1 MKDGAAEVRLGED
14 SVLNAPALLNSTT
27 VEGDDHELSGY
38 VQDNFDFLDHMD
50 CSMSFQVC

>member
-14 SVLNAPALLNSTT
+14 SVFDAPALFNSTT